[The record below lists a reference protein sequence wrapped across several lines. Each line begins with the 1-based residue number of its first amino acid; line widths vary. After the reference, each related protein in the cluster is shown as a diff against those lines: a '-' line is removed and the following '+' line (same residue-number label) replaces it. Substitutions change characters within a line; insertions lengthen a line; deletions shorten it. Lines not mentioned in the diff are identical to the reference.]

1 LIKLFFLKEK
11 FGYRKVIEKIL
22 NDHCRSNSDG
32 IESKLIID
40 RKGDHYQILILGW
53 QGKKRIFFPLVHID
67 LIGEKIWIQHDGTE
81 EGVAMD
87 LVDEGIPKCDIV
99 LGFHS
104 RKAREY
110 TDYAV
115 E

>member
-1 LIKLFFLKEK
+1 MKNNSTYRKAF
-11 FGYRKVIEKIL
+11 YRKVIEKIL
-22 NDHCRSNSDG
+22 NDYCRNNIDG

-40 RKGDHYQILILGW
+40 REGDHYQILILGW

-81 EGVAMD
+81 EGVAMN
-87 LVDEGIPKCDIV
+87 LVDESIPKRDIV

-104 RKAREY
+104 LKAREY